1 MSYPIIICE
10 DNPIELK
17 HLNTLIES
25 YLLFHENFFQIE
37 CSSNNPQN
45 VIQYIKES
53 LPSHGTYLLDIDLHS
68 SIDGIDLAKKI
79 REFDVQAN
87 IVFTTTHDELA
98 PETLR
103 RKVGAIGFIEKGQ
116 LMESYRDDIYGTL
129 EYIKKLIEKSKEY
142 HQQNFTFV
150 IGTQM
155 YNFNQN
161 EVYSI
166 TSSQIPHQL
175 IFTSESGQYEFY
187 GKLKELE
194 QKYSFL
200 FRVNRSCL
208 INPINIRRIDFPA
221 RKIIL
226 KNGVVEKFSIGKA
239 TKLKKILL
247 STN

>member
-17 HLNTLIES
+17 HINTLIENF
-25 YLLFHENFFQIE
+25 LLFHNNFFQIG
-37 CSSNNPQN
+37 CSSNNPQD
-45 VIQYIKES
+45 VIKYINEY
-53 LPSHGTYLLDIDLHS
+53 LPIHGTYLLDIDLRS

-79 REFDVQAN
+79 RETDVQAN

-98 PETLR
+98 PETLKR
-103 RKVGAIGFIEKGQ
+103 QVGAIGFIEKGQ
-116 LMESYRDDIYGTL
+116 LMENYRDDIYGTL
-129 EYIKKLIEKSKEY
+129 EYVKKLIEKSNEY
-142 HQQNFTFV
+142 RQLNFTFV

-155 YNFNQN
+155 YNFSQN

-166 TSSQIPHQL
+166 KSSQIPHQL
-175 IFTSESGQYEFY
+175 ILISKNGKYEFY

-200 FRVNRSCL
+200 FRINRSCL
-208 INPINIRRIDFPA
+208 INPINIRKIDFPS

-226 KNGVVEKFSIGKA
+226 KNDVIEKFAIGKA

-247 STN
+247 AMS

>member
-17 HLNTLIES
+17 HINTLIENC
-25 YLLFHENFFQIE
+25 LLFHENFFQIE
-37 CSSNNPQN
+37 CSTNTPQN
-45 VIQYIKES
+45 VIKYINES
-53 LPSHGTYLLDIDLHS
+53 LPTHGTYLLDIDLQS

-79 REFDVQAN
+79 REVDVQAN

-98 PETLR
+98 PETLK

-116 LMESYRDDIYGTL
+116 IMENYRDDIYGTL
-129 EYIKKLIEKSKEY
+129 EYIKRLIEKSKEY
-142 HQQNFTFV
+142 QQKNFTFV

-175 IFTSESGQYEFY
+175 IFLSEHGQYEFY
-187 GKLKELE
+187 GKLKDLE

-200 FRVNRSCL
+200 FRINRSCL
-208 INPINIRRIDFPA
+208 INPINIRKIDFPS
-221 RKIIL
+221 RRITL
-226 KNGVVEKFSIGKA
+226 KNGIIDKFSIGKA

-247 STN
+247 SIN